1 MTTGTIE
8 LAEQELALLEQIDFN
23 WHSHDSGRRS
33 CDAAARLMPLL
44 LQRKAIPEHRL
55 RYFDDPELNGGR
67 KSRLQVFEGNGTVGV
82 DIFGHGNFLRHL
94 RYFIHGAALP
104 ERIKSQMA
112 ELVGDP
118 SYFTS
123 GDLEPARKLAR
134 QLARSSGLGSASSD
148 SFFQLM
154 NDLGLSP
161 SCADSVR
168 RAVLSVR

>member
-1 MTTGTIE
+1 MILELDIGNTRCKWRLVGAQVPAARDGACAVDE
-8 LAEQELALLEQIDFN
+8 LAAVL
-23 WHSHDSGRRS
+23 
-33 CDAAARLMPLL
+33 
-44 LQRKAIPEHRL
+44 
-55 RYFDDPELNGGR
+55 
-67 KSRLQVFEGNGTVGV
+67 
-82 DIFGHGNFLRHL
+82 
-94 RYFIHGAALP
+94 AALP

-123 GDLEPARKLAR
+123 GDLEPVRKLAR

-154 NDLGLSP
+154 NDLGVSP
-161 SCADSVR
+161 SCSDSVR

>member
-1 MTTGTIE
+1 
-8 LAEQELALLEQIDFN
+8 
-23 WHSHDSGRRS
+23 
-33 CDAAARLMPLL
+33 MPLL
-44 LQRKAIPEHRL
+44 LRRKAIPERRV
-55 RYFDDPELNGGR
+55 RYFDDPELNEGR
-67 KSRLQVFEGNGTVGV
+67 KSRLQVFEGNGTVGA

-94 RYFIHGAALP
+94 RYFIHGVALP
-104 ERIKSQMA
+104 ERIKTQMA

-123 GDLEPARKLAR
+123 GDLEPVRKLAR

-154 NDLGLSP
+154 NDVGVSP
-161 SCADSVR
+161 GCWDSGR